1 MWAVIIK
8 VGAVPMFQKGTFL
21 IGGERA
27 AILSAVEPLTGV
39 IWEVAVFQERVTY
52 LAVIDC
58 ICVVGACILVAI
70 GDTKH
75 PALLSKRK
83 Q

>member
-1 MWAVIIK
+1 MAGMWAVIIK

-39 IWEVAVFQERVTY
+39 MMGGGCFSGKGY
-52 LAVIDC
+52 LF
-58 ICVVGACILVAI
+58 G
-70 GDTKH
+70 GN
-75 PALLSKRK
+75 
-83 Q
+83 